1 MRFLLYPFALLY
13 NGITRLRNRL
23 YDSGFFSSVMFDL
36 PVISVGN
43 LSAGGTGKT
52 PHIEYLV
59 RLLQPHYTVATMS
72 RGYKRNTRGF
82 ILADETANAQS
93 IGDEP
98 MQYHTKFPGL
108 VVTVAEERM
117 TGIPDLL
124 TVRPDVQVILLDDAY
139 QHRTVKPG
147 LSILLTEY
155 SRPFYKDH
163 VLPYGR
169 LREARR
175 GYRRAD
181 VIVISK
187 CPPDM
192 EQKEAQEMIRHIRPL
207 PHQQVFFSC
216 IRYGA
221 PYDLWNGTPIDPA
234 AHSVV
239 LVCGIANPDL
249 LIREVSQAAAN
260 VCVLTFP
267 DHHYFSDNDLE
278 QIHTAFRELGP
289 QGLIVT
295 TEKDAQRLRLHGEK
309 LNEWQL
315 PVAVLPVAVAFLFD
329 QESVFNSHV
338 AGYAAK
344 AARQQKAPDEMA

>member
-13 NGITRLRNRL
+13 GGITWIRNRL
-23 YDSGFFSSVMFDL
+23 YDSGFFSSVVFDV

-72 RGYKRNTRGF
+72 RGYKRATRGF
-82 ILADETANAQS
+82 ILADDAVNAQT

-98 MQYHTKFPGL
+98 MQYYTKFPGL
-108 VVTVAEERM
+108 VVSVAEERM

-124 TVRPDVQVILLDDAY
+124 TQRPDVEVILLDDAY

-147 LSILLTEY
+147 LNILLTEY
-155 SRPFYKDH
+155 SSPFYSDH

-169 LREARR
+169 LREQRS

-181 VIVISK
+181 VIVVSK

-192 EQKEAQEMIRHIRPL
+192 AQSEAEQVIQRIRPL

-216 IRYGA
+216 IRYGTL
-221 PYDLWNGTPIDPA
+221 YDLWEGTPVDPA

-239 LVCGIANPDL
+239 LVCGIANPGP
-249 LIREVSQAAAN
+249 LIRTVSQAAEN
-260 VCVLTFP
+260 VRVMTFP
-267 DHHYFSDNDLE
+267 DHHYFSDGDLE
-278 QIHTAFRELGP
+278 KIHTAFRESGSK
-289 QGLIVT
+289 GMVVT

-309 LNEWQL
+309 LRQWQL
-315 PVAVLPVAVAFLFD
+315 PVAVLPVEVGFLFG
-329 QESVFNSHV
+329 QGSVFNGSV
-338 AGYAAK
+338 IRYAEQATG
-344 AARQQKAPDEMA
+344 RMTDELA